1 MNTLKRLPIIRH
13 LRWYWHARKFYR
25 WWYGLGWHLWVF
37 PNPAD
42 LEFLDDVWKGKK

>member
-13 LRWYWHARKFYR
+13 LRWYWHTQKFLR
-25 WWYGLGWHLWVF
+25 WWYGIGSYFWIC

-42 LEFLDDVWKGKK
+42 LDFLDDIWKGKR